1 MAREILFHKYK
12 KGVSRMARIKLAYIG
27 GGSTRAAGT
36 MASFVHQ
43 GENFEGSEVVLID
56 LHEEHLQIVQA
67 LAQKMAHA
75 RNLDITFTTT
85 TNRREGL
92 SDCDAVLTSFRPGGF
107 EARYLDESIPL
118 KHGVIGQETQGPG
131 GFFMALR
138 SIHVTKSIIEDM
150 EQVCPHARLFNYT
163 NPINIVSEAVTHHT
177 YIPTISF
184 CEGPIVGNRD
194 FAEFAGL
201 DPDRLDAISVG
212 LNHGSWTIRHRYDG
226 KDFITIMRE
235 VYEHLRISDKSED
248 QWETRLVE
256 LALEMDTL
264 PNYYFLYY
272 YFKDEVL
279 AELQSKRTTRAQDI
293 MASVPDYWA
302 HYREQAAHNVPEL
315 NPNRSRGGINELEL
329 AIDVMDAIFNDR
341 KEVWYVNVPNCG
353 SLADFPDDLVVETQG
368 YVDRNGVTPL
378 VFGHLPRQVVGL
390 VKMLGE
396 YQALAAEAA
405 WAGNRIDAIRAL
417 ASHPLILSLHKAEA
431 IYAEMA
437 AAHSQY
443 LPERLLR

>member
-1 MAREILFHKYK
+1 
-12 KGVSRMARIKLAYIG
+12 MARIKLAYIG

-43 GENFEGSEVVLID
+43 GENFDGSEVVLID
-56 LHEEHLQIVQA
+56 LHEEHLRIVQT
-67 LAQKMAHA
+67 LARKMARA
-75 RNLDITFTTT
+75 RGLDITITTT

-92 SDCDAVLTSFRPGGF
+92 RDCEAVLTSFRPGGF
-107 EARYLDESIPL
+107 DARYLDESIPL

-150 EQVCPHARLFNYT
+150 EQVCPRARLFNYT

-177 YIPTISF
+177 YIPSISF

-194 FAEFAGL
+194 FAELAGL
-201 DPDRLDAISVG
+201 DPDRLDAVSVG
-212 LNHGSWTIRHRYDG
+212 LNHGSWSIRHLYDG
-226 KDFITIMRE
+226 QDFIAVLRNA
-235 VYEHLRISDKSED
+235 YEHRRIPDTPED
-248 QWETRLVE
+248 RWETRLVE
-256 LALEMDTL
+256 LAFEMDSL
-264 PNYYFLYY
+264 PSHYFQYY
-272 YFKDEVL
+272 YFEDEIL
-279 AELQSKRTTRAQDI
+279 AELQAKPTTRAQDI

-302 HYREQAAHNVPEL
+302 HYREQAASDEPEL
-315 NPNRSRGGINELEL
+315 NPHRSRGGIHELEL
-329 AIDVMDAIFNDR
+329 AIDVMDAIYNDR

-378 VFGHLPRQVVGL
+378 VFGHLPRHVVGL

-396 YQALAAEAA
+396 YQALTAEAA
-405 WAGNRIDAIRAL
+405 WSGNRRDAIRAL
-417 ASHPLILSLHKAEA
+417 ASHPLVFSLRKAEA

-437 AAHSQY
+437 AAHHRY